1 MASRRAESLPTEPE
15 SRKSSTAESSRRS
28 KSRSTEETSSQGSG
42 RGTRASSKSSKQL
55 QTVLAVFP
63 ETKGGNKAYAALE
76 AAVRDLK
83 STQLERLPFEKLDYG
98 EMASLD
104 RFYAANVV
112 VVDVTERTMQA
123 PLFYQLGLRENFDMK
138 NNVVTALDLE
148 SAFGAGG
155 KESIEEQNASASAVS
170 VYMCAIVV

>member
-1 MASRRAESLPTEPE
+1 M
-15 SRKSSTAESSRRS
+15 
-28 KSRSTEETSSQGSG
+28 SSQGSG
-42 RGTRASSKSSKQL
+42 RGARAPSKSSKQL

-63 ETKGGNKAYAALE
+63 ETKSGNKAYAALE
-76 AAVRDLK
+76 AAVKDLK

-98 EMASLD
+98 ETASLD
-104 RFYAANVV
+104 KFYAANVV

-138 NNVVTALDLE
+138 NNVVTVLDSE

-155 KESIEEQNASASAVS
+155 QESIGEQNVQASAVS
-170 VYMCAIVV
+170 VY